1 MDIHPF
7 PWHLTPMFHSNGTG
21 VIPQQGM
28 VITQTSTTLLS
39 TPQNQ
44 RRTGQWA
51 NSALQL
57 SFSNR
62 KKSLKHF
69 FFGPSVGFLLQ
80 CCWLSSSPALLGA
93 AAQPQRSDALRDSKT
108 LPAALSAL
116 LKQLFRLP
124 RKSSEDGD
132 GGITS
137 DRATIRGPA
146 HCKSTFSQQPPFTEP
161 MPRVSLSTAEQHS
174 GTWDCCT
181 YSSAGVFTVSNATR
195 RKSQVVPSFK
205 EQVPEDPTWEPK
217 TRAPDWGKRPM
228 QAQTGKPHLMDIFA
242 PQHKP
247 SLERLSEG

>member
-116 LKQLFRLP
+116 LNSSSGCPGKALRMEMVASPVIEPPSGALGWSSLQEHLF
-124 RKSSEDGD
+124 SAASFH
-132 GGITS
+132 
-137 DRATIRGPA
+137 RANAQGE
-146 HCKSTFSQQPPFTEP
+146 SQPSRAAFRNT
-161 MPRVSLSTAEQHS
+161 RSL
-174 GTWDCCT
+174 DL
-181 YSSAGVFTVSNATR
+181 SSAGLKCYKA
-195 RKSQVVPSFK
+195 KSQVVLSFK

-217 TRAPDWGKRPM
+217 THAPDWGKRPL
-228 QAQTGKPHLMDIFA
+228 QAQTGKPRLMDIFA

>member
-137 DRATIRGPA
+137 DRATVRGPA

-161 MPRVSLSTAEQHS
+161 MPRVSLSPAEQHS
-174 GTWDCCT
+174 GTQDRWT
-181 YSSAGVFTVSNATR
+181 FPLQVSNATR
-195 RKSQVVPSFK
+195 QKAKWSSVSKSKSLKIP
-205 EQVPEDPTWEPK
+205 PENQKHTP
-217 TRAPDWGKRPM
+217 
-228 QAQTGKPHLMDIFA
+228 QTGARDHCRLRQGNLA
-242 PQHKP
+242 LWTSLHP
-247 SLERLSEG
+247 STSLH